1 MHRILYTYVQVCF
14 AFKVSHFKNIVLR
27 EMRLSFHASEFTHCI
42 HAYLQS
48 ESTGI
53 LKLPH
58 NACALEHSKQ
68 YGLTMKNLNIEHLC
82 NRMKGLFHT
91 HSSIFKFFIK
101 TATCYYT
108 FCVTFQII
116 MKTRTIEAYVCH
128 PIPISIPIG
137 VYDFKSD
144 EILINSNHPSI
155 QPIIGHL
162 SIGISCIKV

>member
-1 MHRILYTYVQVCF
+1 
-14 AFKVSHFKNIVLR
+14 
-27 EMRLSFHASEFTHCI
+27 MRLSFHASEFTHCI

-48 ESTGI
+48 ESAGI

-91 HSSIFKFFIK
+91 HNSSIFKFFIK
-101 TATCYYT
+101 AAPYYHT
-108 FCVTFQII
+108 KMVTFQII
-116 MKTRTIEAYVCH
+116 MKTRTIEACVCH
-128 PIPISIPIG
+128 PIPIPIPIG

-144 EILINSNHPSI
+144 AIQINSNHPSI
-155 QPIIGHL
+155 HPSNQSSVICL
-162 SIGISCIKV
+162 SELVVLKCELCA